1 MGYAPASPAVW
12 PLCRSEVAL
21 ESWRVVGERRRGETY
36 SSNTGPPTACISS
49 AMWRLEEMTVR
60 STDPSATTQFIASE
74 LQPRSASG
82 AMRELGTHLPLPPH
96 VSVAGDVLC

>member
-1 MGYAPASPAVW
+1 MGYALASPAVW
-12 PLCRSEVAL
+12 PACRSRWLA
-21 ESWRVVGERRRGETY
+21 SRRNWGVIQTNSKY
-36 SSNTGPPTACISS
+36 TGTLDQPS
-49 AMWRLEEMTVR
+49 AMWRVEEVTVR

-96 VSVAGDVLC
+96 VSGGRVLCCDASTRS

>member
-21 ESWRVVGERRRGETY
+21 ESWRVVAKGDAEKPILRIRTA
-36 SSNTGPPTACISS
+36 TACISS
-49 AMWRLEEMTVR
+49 AMWRVEEMTGR

>member
-1 MGYAPASPAVW
+1 M
-12 PLCRSEVAL
+12 
-21 ESWRVVGERRRGETY
+21 WRV
-36 SSNTGPPTACISS
+36 
-49 AMWRLEEMTVR
+49 EEVTVR

-96 VSVAGDVLC
+96 VSGGRVLCCDASTRS

>member
-1 MGYAPASPAVW
+1 MGYALASPAVS
-12 PLCRSEVAL
+12 PACRSEVAPPQR
-21 ESWRVVGERRRGETY
+21 EERNCRGDPNQFEIYIGPEFFSMMWRV
-36 SSNTGPPTACISS
+36 
-49 AMWRLEEMTVR
+49 EEVTVR

-96 VSVAGDVLC
+96 VSGGRVL

>member
-1 MGYAPASPAVW
+1 MEWDFS
-12 PLCRSEVAL
+12 SM
-21 ESWRVVGERRRGETY
+21 WRV
-36 SSNTGPPTACISS
+36 
-49 AMWRLEEMTVR
+49 EEVTVR

-96 VSVAGDVLC
+96 VSGGRVL

>member
-1 MGYAPASPAVW
+1 MAG
-12 PLCRSEVAL
+12 RGRKET
-21 ESWRVVGERRRGETY
+21 RRNLFFEYGTA
-36 SSNTGPPTACISS
+36 TACMSS
-49 AMWRLEEMTVR
+49 AMWRVEEMTGR